1 MAPSSSKQRAE
12 AEVLDLKGKL
22 RQLNKAVADKGATI
36 DENAPLVATIK
47 AMEGLKVG
55 GEEGVLTL
63 YKPEQFYKSPD
74 EKLPPLKVKEG
85 ANVSLSRAFADM
97 KALKKLPEID
107 GIDRA
112 TDISNI
118 CEGCSSITSAT
129 LGNMPL
135 VSDASHA
142 FHRCSAI
149 ERITIGDLI
158 ECTGLEDFMS
168 NSPKLRSVEI
178 GNCPKVKRINGFA
191 YNCPALESIRIGLA
205 SKIVIFNETF
215 NGCKS
220 LRTIEGILD
229 LTLVDNTSKTTFR
242 GCTSLEEVRIKGL
255 KISINL
261 ADCQR
266 LSMESVRYLVENAQT
281 VTSQSIDLS
290 RKLLETHEEELG
302 DLGDTAS
309 DKGWTF
315 NYR

>member
-1 MAPSSSKQRAE
+1 MAQKSSKQRAE
-12 AEVLDLKGKL
+12 EAVLDLKGKL
-22 RQLNKAVADKGATI
+22 RQLNNALAGKGATI
-36 DENAPLVATIK
+36 AENAPLVATIK
-47 AMEGLKVG
+47 AVEGLKTG
-55 GEEGVLTL
+55 GEELVLTL
-63 YKPEQFYKSPD
+63 YKPGQFEGCPD
-74 EKLPPLKVKEG
+74 EKLPSLKVKEG
-85 ANVSLSRAFADM
+85 KNVSLSRAFAGM
-97 KALKKLPEID
+97 RELKKLPEID

-142 FHRCSAI
+142 FHSCSAI

-158 ECTGLEDFMS
+158 ECTGLEDFVS

-205 SKIVIFNETF
+205 SKLLIFNETF
-215 NGCKS
+215 NGCSS
-220 LRTIEGILD
+220 LRTIEGVID

-255 KISINL
+255 KISL
-261 ADCQR
+261 DLSACQR
-266 LSMESVRYLVENAQT
+266 LSMESIRYLVENAQT
-281 VTSQSIDLS
+281 VTGQRIDLS
-290 RKLLETHEEELG
+290 RKLLETHEEELSE
-302 DLGDTAS
+302 LGDTAS
-309 DKGWTF
+309 DKGWTL